1 MKSLPNNGERQ
12 RMPKIFQLIRSI
24 HLGGAEMVAFNLSE
38 FCKSAT
44 PDNFELVVV
53 EVHQTDDAY
62 SVKKKEELRSKNI
75 RMISLGNKSKI
86 VGLLIGPFILTYHLL
101 KEKPQIVHSHTDLP
115 DLLLSN
121 TKRIF
126 SLLRLKFPKIIR
138 TVHNTELWATHY
150 KIGLVTEK
158 AFKNENIVGVS
169 VSALKAYNELR
180 TKYSLPISAHQ
191 QIIYNGCAVPQREE
205 HPFKIDSTKINIA
218 FCGRFEN
225 QKGVDILIDRIK
237 EINNE
242 FGEIFLFHLIGSGTY
257 LKEIQFLAGNHQ
269 NVLLYDAVPNISEK
283 LFAFD
288 FLIMPSRFEGLSLMS
303 IEASFAK
310 VPVIAALAPGLDET
324 LPPHWALQ
332 FNLNDSDELL
342 GIFEKIKNNEY
353 NLEALK
359 NEAYTF
365 VSENFSQQ
373 KMIEAYSRLYAE
385 ITE

>member
-1 MKSLPNNGERQ
+1 MKSLTNNGERL

-24 HLGGAEMVAFNLSE
+24 HLGGAEIVAFNLSE
-38 FCKSAT
+38 FCKRET
-44 PDNFELVVV
+44 PDNFEFVVV
-53 EVHQTDDAY
+53 ELHQTDDAY

-75 RMISLGNKSKI
+75 RTISLSNKSKI

-150 KIGLVTEK
+150 KIGLLAEK
-158 AFKNENIVGVS
+158 AFENDHIVGVS

-180 TKYSLPISAHQ
+180 IKYNLPISTHQ
-191 QIIYNGCAVPQREE
+191 QIIYNGCAVPQRAE
-205 HPFKIDSTKINIA
+205 HPFEIDKEKINIA

-225 QKGVDILIDRIK
+225 QKGIDILIDRIK
-237 EINNE
+237 EINKE

-257 LKEIQFLAGNHQ
+257 LKEIQSLADSHL

-310 VPVIAALAPGLDET
+310 VPVIAALTPGLNET

-332 FNLNDSDELL
+332 FNLDDSDELL
-342 GIFEKIKNNEY
+342 GIFKKIKNNEY
-353 NLEALK
+353 DLAALK
-359 NEAYTF
+359 NETYAF

-373 KMIEAYSRLYAE
+373 KMIDAYSRLYAE

>member
-1 MKSLPNNGERQ
+1 MKSLPNNGARQ

-24 HLGGAEMVAFNLSE
+24 HLGGAEIVAFNLSE
-38 FCKSAT
+38 FCKSTT

-53 EVHQTDDAY
+53 ELHQTDDAY

-75 RMISLGNKSKI
+75 RTISLSNKSKI

-138 TVHNTELWATHY
+138 TIHNTELWATHY
-150 KIGLVTEK
+150 KIGLLAEK
-158 AFKNENIVGVS
+158 AFENDHIVGVS

-180 TKYSLPISAHQ
+180 IKYNLPISTHQ
-191 QIIYNGCAVPQREE
+191 QIIYNGCAVPQRAE
-205 HPFKIDSTKINIA
+205 HPFEIDKEKINIA

-225 QKGVDILIDRIK
+225 QKGIDILIDRIK
-237 EINNE
+237 EINKE

-257 LKEIQFLAGNHQ
+257 LKEIQSLADSHL

-310 VPVIAALAPGLDET
+310 VPVIAALTPGLNET

-332 FNLNDSDELL
+332 FNLDDSAELL
-342 GIFEKIKNNEY
+342 GIFKKIKNNEY
-353 NLEALK
+353 DLAALK
-359 NEAYTF
+359 NETYAF

-373 KMIEAYSRLYAE
+373 KMIDAYSRLYAE